1 MSEHRLIDSI
11 AGSMAD
17 LTEFRKLGHESIDLV
32 ADYLN
37 DIRSTPVF
45 RPMTPA
51 ERDRLR
57 EQRLP
62 ADGTPADTIIDDF
75 AQDVL
80 PFAMGNGHPR
90 FFGWVNSPPAPIGIL
105 AEMLA
110 AAQDPSCDV
119 GDIASL
125 YLEQAVVGWLADIVG
140 YDPETT
146 MGLLVSGGSVAIL
159 TGLAVARQHCAET
172 DGWDV
177 RTDGVAGAGGKRLLT
192 YVTDQTHSS
201 VRKGIELLGLGS
213 SSVRVVPTD
222 EMFRMDPDALAR
234 MVARDRADGH
244 RPFCVVASA
253 GTTNTGAVDPFDRI
267 ADVAAEHGLW
277 LHVDGAY
284 GAVGALH
291 PQLAGDYAGLRR
303 ADSIALDPHKWLSVP
318 VECGCVV
325 VRDRELMRR
334 TFSLVPPYLRTEEG
348 KGVGGP
354 PSYAE
359 YGIQQTRGFRALKV
373 WMTLRHA
380 GRRGL
385 TDQVVRH
392 VAQARHLAAMVAR
405 NPALELVVPPQLS
418 VVCFRYLPGDGDRDP
433 ARVDAINEWVE
444 RQVQTEGRAFLT
456 STVLRDRFVLRASVL
471 HYATT
476 EDDLRALL
484 DIVCAAGASAERA
497 LPREG

>member
-1 MSEHRLIDSI
+1 MSEHHLIDSI

-17 LTEFRKLGHESIDLV
+17 PAAFRKLGHESIDLV
-32 ADYLN
+32 ADYLAN
-37 DIRSTPVF
+37 IRSTPVF

-62 ADGTPADTIIDDF
+62 VEGTDGDIIIDEF
-75 AQDVL
+75 ARDIL

-140 YDPETT
+140 YDPQAA
-146 MGLLVSGGSVAIL
+146 MGLLVSGGSVATL

-177 RTDGVAGAGGKRLLT
+177 RVDGLAGAGGKRLLT
-192 YVTDQTHSS
+192 YLTDQTHSS
-201 VRKGIELLGLGS
+201 ARKAIELLGLGS
-213 SSVRVVPTD
+213 ASVRVVSTD

-234 MVARDRADGH
+234 MVEQDRADGH
-244 RPFCVVASA
+244 RPFCVIGSA
-253 GTTNTGAVDPFDRI
+253 GTTNTGAVDEFDRLADI
-267 ADVAAEHGLW
+267 ATEHDLW

-291 PQLAGDYAGLRR
+291 PQLTSAYAGLSR
-303 ADSIALDPHKWLSVP
+303 ADSLALDPHKWLSVP
-318 VECGCVV
+318 VECGCVI

-392 VAQARHLAAMVAR
+392 VALARHLAAMVEAT
-405 NPALELVVPPQLS
+405 PALELVVRPQLS

-433 ARVDAINEWVE
+433 VRVDAINELVE
-444 RQVQTEGRAFLT
+444 QRVQTEGTVFLT
-456 STVLRDRFVLRASVL
+456 STLLRDRFVLRASVL
-471 HYATT
+471 HYAST

-484 DIVCAAGASAERA
+484 DAVCAAGAAAERQ
-497 LPREG
+497 L